1 MVCATNSFEITLWTS
16 VVLLY
21 IVWPYYMLFALAIWV
36 IASWLDMLLGS
47 LKSKIVFDNFDSRIL
62 WLSLFKRGVIFSMGL
77 FMTVVAWHFSSILD
91 STFWRITIWLLPA
104 WYFHLFTLQEIT
116 SLFEHWV
123 DIDPNNRATKVL
135 KKVLDKTKQNLENQ
149 INSKIKDV
157 TDMLYRKLSPIKNKL
172 HLNRAHGK

>member
-1 MVCATNSFEITLWTS
+1 M
-16 VVLLY
+16 
-21 IVWPYYMLFALAIWV
+21 
-36 IASWLDMLLGS
+36 
-47 LKSKIVFDNFDSRIL
+47 
-62 WLSLFKRGVIFSMGL
+62 
-77 FMTVVAWHFSSILD
+77 
-91 STFWRITIWLLPA
+91 PA

-149 INSKIKDV
+149 IDSKIKDV
-157 TDMLYRKLSPIKNKL
+157 TDMLYRKLSPSKNKV